1 MLVQVNRT
9 LKRNKALDTGRVQGR
24 IVAALDGIEALSSYS
39 RCCDS
44 CLERRVSVRKAGV
57 KTEQLQYYHRAV
69 GCQIGSSPGKSFLT
83 IEWLQP
89 GEGEDT
95 AALRLLEKLP
105 DLYGSRFV
113 DVLLLDALYAQAPV
127 FKLAERRGWDLVVSL
142 KQNQRDLYQSAIRLF
157 ARRPADGS
165 CAEQHDGKS
174 YQFQLWDPEGL
185 PFSTEHPQ
193 PVRVVRSE
201 EKLTQNHYRRGKLE
215 PETTEHE

>member
-1 MLVQVNRT
+1 MASTRS
-9 LKRNKALDTGRVQGR
+9 GRR
-24 IVAALDGIEALSSYS
+24 Y
-39 RCCDS
+39 
-44 CLERRVSVRKAGV
+44 
-57 KTEQLQYYHRAV
+57 
-69 GCQIGSSPGKSFLT
+69 GCFG
-83 IEWLQP
+83 
-89 GEGEDT
+89 
-95 AALRLLEKLP
+95 LLEKLP